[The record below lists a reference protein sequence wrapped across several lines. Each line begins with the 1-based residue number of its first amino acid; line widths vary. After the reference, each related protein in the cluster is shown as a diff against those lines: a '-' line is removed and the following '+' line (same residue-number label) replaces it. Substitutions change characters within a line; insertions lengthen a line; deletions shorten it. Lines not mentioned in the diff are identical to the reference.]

1 MAKFYFDLKKFP
13 GISINGLPDD
23 FELVKGENITSIH
36 WGELTT
42 DNGER
47 KHVHNLHIS
56 PGMVRYFRLNRTD
69 GKPMENQRKTYKP
82 LPEFKP
88 QPVPG
93 TSVRVTVKLTK

>member
-23 FELVKGENITSIH
+23 FELVKEENITSIH

-47 KHVHNLHIS
+47 KYIHNLYIL
-56 PGMVRYFRLNRTD
+56 PEMVHYYRLNRTD
-69 GKPMENQRKTYKP
+69 GKPMKNQRKTYKP

-93 TSVRVTVKLTK
+93 TSVRVTMMLTK